1 MLNEFLH
8 GLNSQRRTWDTEDDR
23 HFFSVTVEITQNIDF
38 PNADFDV
45 MGDFTP
51 VILIKDKD
59 GRYRNNGDEDTYG
72 VMQQVL
78 YGDAATVCSTPGDGS
93 NLVRMSKGET
103 RALTYGIVIDDDVLD
118 NAYLCFSSQDEQ
130 TIDDDAENIT
140 LNFRNDCVKI
150 KE

>member
-1 MLNEFLH
+1 M
-8 GLNSQRRTWDTEDDR
+8 NSQRRTWDTEDDR
-23 HFFSVTVEITQNIDF
+23 HFFSVTVEITQNTDF

-72 VMQQVL
+72 VMHQVL
-78 YGDAATVCSTPGDGS
+78 YGDATTVCSTPGDGS

-118 NAYLCFSSQDEQ
+118 NAYLRFNSQDEQ
-130 TIDDDAENIT
+130 TIDDDTENIT
-140 LNFRNDCVKI
+140 LNFRDDCVKI